1 MMVLSKDGGVPAG
14 STLFIGP
21 GTYKVTEP
29 LAITNPVNV
38 SAYGATFDFGTTTFE
53 EEEAAVSWGP
63 EREDANVSGFEGLSF
78 RGLQV
83 TRSAGGV
90 RSLSLYPGVG
100 FEWFRLKWCNISDVD
115 ARYFSIGHFLR
126 GDPEGRTTG
135 SGCVHNALTN
145 LTTWNCKYGIVL
157 RNEFKVLDDKSWVND
172 NNFFGGKLQL
182 ESDRTDPLTAE
193 AVAIQLES
201 GATIPN
207 NNRFYGMSLEGPWG
221 RKVFNQG
228 RDNYFLFC
236 RYEGEPATDGV
247 QTMVASGGT
256 GYPDTGTISA
266 SSGGFEGEFTASG
279 GAIASVT
286 ITNQGSGYST
296 PPTPIFSG
304 SGSGAQ
310 STLTLGDGYTIEF
323 DGTDADAN
331 ALLWG
336 NKLKD
341 NKVLNSSGALGN
353 QKIDSSVADLTNQ
366 TKVASLSLLR
376 SVVDASA
383 ETADEVIVGVDSD
396 TNAVTVT
403 LRGTDV
409 VPGRVVTVKDETGNA
424 GTNNITIATSG
435 TGVKID
441 GQDDLTIEVDYGYVQ
456 LYSSGGGG
464 TGNWH
469 VISAK
474 LT

>member
-1 MMVLSKDGGVPAG
+1 
-14 STLFIGP
+14 
-21 GTYKVTEP
+21 
-29 LAITNPVNV
+29 
-38 SAYGATFDFGTTTFE
+38 
-53 EEEAAVSWGP
+53 
-63 EREDANVSGFEGLSF
+63 
-78 RGLQV
+78 
-83 TRSAGGV
+83 
-90 RSLSLYPGVG
+90 
-100 FEWFRLKWCNISDVD
+100 
-115 ARYFSIGHFLR
+115 
-126 GDPEGRTTG
+126 
-135 SGCVHNALTN
+135 
-145 LTTWNCKYGIVL
+145 
-157 RNEFKVLDDKSWVND
+157 
-172 NNFFGGKLQL
+172 
-182 ESDRTDPLTAE
+182 LTAE

-424 GTNNITIATSG
+424 GTNNITIATGELAQGHESPIREQKRDLLSQLADLQRVRG
-435 TGVKID
+435 REHQPAPETPDVQGLVGLTDAEAVRKVLDRRTQHENCDQGPEGPPVRAIRRFECENVQDPNARD
-441 GQDDLTIEVDYGYVQ
+441 GLPDRGL
-456 LYSSGGGG
+456 
-464 TGNWH
+464 H
-469 VISAK
+469 M
-474 LT
+474 